1 MSSKATEIQ
10 TAVILA
16 AGRGARL
23 KPYTDNYPKGFVKI
37 NGETL
42 IERSVRL
49 LRAAGIGRILVGVG
63 YKAEMY
69 EAIAHDLDIEL
80 YHNTEYSSSESY
92 YTLYLAKDLVESDFL
107 LLESDLLYNSQA
119 LERILDSPYDNTF
132 LASGF
137 TNSRDEV
144 YLKANER
151 DEVTGMSQDPAARVD
166 ATGELVG
173 ISKLTWPFFRALVE
187 KTSKEE
193 DLKKLKYEF
202 AMLKYQQGEP
212 VKLTKDDTLVWCE
225 IDDEA
230 HLQRAINEVLPR
242 L

>member
-1 MSSKATEIQ
+1 MAKRIE

-23 KPYTDNYPKGFVKI
+23 KPYTDSYPKGFVKI
-37 NGETL
+37 DGETL
-42 IERSVRL
+42 IERSIRL
-49 LRAAGIGRILVGVG
+49 LREAGIKRILVGVG

-92 YTLYLAKDLVESDFL
+92 YTLYLAKDLIDSDFL
-107 LLESDLLYNSQA
+107 LLESDLLYNSKA
-119 LERILDSPYDNTF
+119 IERILNSPHDNTF

-137 TNSRDEV
+137 TQSGDEV
-144 YLKANER
+144 YLLANEK
-151 DEVTGMSQDPAARVD
+151 DEVTGMSQEPLARAD

-173 ISKLTWPFFRALVE
+173 ISKLTLPFFRSLTK
-187 KTSKEE
+187 KTSKAD
-193 DLKKLKYEF
+193 DLKKIKYEF
-202 AMLKYQQGEP
+202 AMLKYQDGHE
-212 VKLTKDDTLVWCE
+212 VKITLDENLIWCE

-230 HLQRAINEVLPR
+230 HLKRAKSQILPK

>member
-1 MSSKATEIQ
+1 MSYKVNKIR

-49 LRAAGIGRILVGVG
+49 LRAAGIQRILVGVG

-69 EAIAHDLDIEL
+69 EALARDLDIEL

-92 YTLYLAKDLVESDFL
+92 YTLYLAKDLLESDFL

-119 LERILDSPYDNTF
+119 LESILDSPYANTF

-137 TNSRDEV
+137 TNSGDEV

-151 DEVTGMSQDPAARVD
+151 DEVTAMSQEPAARVE

-173 ISKLTWPFFRALVE
+173 ISKLAWPFFRALVE

-202 AMLKYQQGEP
+202 ALLRYQQGDP
-212 VKLTKDDTLVWCE
+212 LKLTKNDRLVWCE
-225 IDDEA
+225 IDDED
-230 HLQRAINEVLPR
+230 HLLRAINEILPR